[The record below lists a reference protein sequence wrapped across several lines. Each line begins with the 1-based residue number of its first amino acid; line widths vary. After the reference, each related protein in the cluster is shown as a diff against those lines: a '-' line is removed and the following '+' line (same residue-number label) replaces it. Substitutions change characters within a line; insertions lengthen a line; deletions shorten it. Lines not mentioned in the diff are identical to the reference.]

1 MSDSPLPRPVSS
13 RPVFRILDPTL
24 PAPGRA
30 AQIGA
35 AARPVALRGARVG
48 LLANGKTHGMAFLDR
63 VAARLAERHA
73 IGELV
78 RVTKGNASAPAR
90 AEDADHLAKQC
101 AAVVT
106 AIGD

>member
-1 MSDSPLPRPVSS
+1 MSDSAVPSPVS

-35 AARPVALRGARVG
+35 AARPAGLRGATVG
-48 LLANGKTHGMAFLDR
+48 LLANGKTNGMSFLDR

-78 RVTKGNASAPAR
+78 RVTKSNASAPAR
-90 AEDADHLAKQC
+90 AEDADRLAKQC